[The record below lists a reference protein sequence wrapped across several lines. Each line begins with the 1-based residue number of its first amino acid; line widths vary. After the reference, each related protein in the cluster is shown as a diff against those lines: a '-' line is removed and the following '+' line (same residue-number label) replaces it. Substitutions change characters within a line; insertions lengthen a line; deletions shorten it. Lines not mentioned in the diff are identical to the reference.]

1 MASPGRTAAW
11 PSIVRL
17 LLYAASA
24 LFLVTIAIGILNGLD
39 LVEFDRNATL
49 THVHSGTIGWVSLGL
64 IAASFWLFRSG
75 NRTLAWAMAGLVA
88 VYILAFYTGNFAF
101 RAISGV
107 ALLAAIVWLVV
118 WAWQGF
124 AGARSLPALAVALGL
139 TTFGYGAII
148 GTLLQVQMASGTVLF
163 PPGADV
169 IGAHAG
175 TMVFSYLI
183 LMGMGLVEWRVKGTT
198 GLPVAGVVQ
207 IVALFAGGA
216 LLALVSLFAPD
227 QIQALGGIYLL
238 LELVAVVLFAVRVLP
253 SALRVDWAGDATARH
268 LGTSAV
274 FVVVATLIFLYV
286 VMQFI
291 TDPTADFASLAG
303 ILVASDHSAFIG
315 VVSNL
320 VFALALTLTAD
331 RSDGGSAGEWAA
343 WGLMNVGLVV
353 FAAGLITDTAILKQ
367 IGAPSMGVGLLVG
380 LALIALRLRASD
392 LRPAEAAA

>member
-1 MASPGRTAAW
+1 M
-11 PSIVRL
+11 IVRT
-17 LLYAASA
+17 LLYVASA
-24 LFLVTIAIGILNGLD
+24 LFLVTIAIGILNGLNV
-39 LVEFDRNATL
+39 VEFDRNATL
-49 THVHSGTIGWVSLGL
+49 THVHSGTVGWVSLGL

-75 NRTLAWAMAGLVA
+75 NRLLAWSMAGLVA

-101 RAISGV
+101 RAISGT
-107 ALLAAIVWLVV
+107 ALLIAIVWLVI

-124 AGARSLPALAVALGL
+124 AAARSLPALAVALGL

-183 LMGMGLVEWRVKGTT
+183 LMGMGLVEWRVKGTA
-198 GLPVAGVVQ
+198 GLPIAGVVQ
-207 IVALFAGGA
+207 IVALFLGGA
-216 LLALVSLFAPD
+216 LLASVSLFAPD
-227 QIQALGGIYLL
+227 QLQAMGGVYLL
-238 LELVAVVLFAVRVLP
+238 LELVAVVLFAVRILP
-253 SALRVDWAGDATARH
+253 AALRVDLAGSAAARH

-291 TDPTADFASLAG
+291 ADPTVDFASLRG

-320 VFALALTLTAD
+320 VFALALTITAD
-331 RSDGGSAGEWAA
+331 RRDGGAAGEWAA
-343 WGLMNVGLVV
+343 WGLMNLGLVV
-353 FAAGLITDTAILKQ
+353 FAAGLITDTAIFRQ

-380 LALIALRLRASD
+380 LGLIALRLRASD
-392 LRPAEAAA
+392 LRHAEVAA

>member
-1 MASPGRTAAW
+1 MASPGASTAW
-11 PSIVRL
+11 PSTVRT
-17 LLYAASA
+17 LLYVAAA

-39 LVEFDRNATL
+39 VVEFDRNATL
-49 THVHSGTIGWVSLGL
+49 THVHSGTVGWVSLGL

-88 VYILAFYTGNFAF
+88 VYILAFYSGSFAF
-101 RAISGV
+101 RAISGT
-107 ALLAAIVWLVV
+107 ALLLAIVWLVI

-124 AGARSLPALAVALGL
+124 AAARSLPALAVALGL
-139 TTFGYGAII
+139 TTFGYGAVI
-148 GTLLQVQMASGTVLF
+148 GTLLQVQMASGAVLF

-198 GLPVAGVVQ
+198 GLPIAGVIQVG
-207 IVALFAGGA
+207 ALFLGGA
-216 LLALVSLFAPD
+216 LLAIVSLFAPD
-227 QIQALGGIYLL
+227 QLQAVGGVYLL
-238 LELVAVVLFAVRVLP
+238 LELVAVVLFGVRILP
-253 SALRVDWAGDATARH
+253 AALRVDWAGNAAARH

-291 TDPTADFASLAG
+291 ADPTVDFASLAG

-320 VFALALTLTAD
+320 VFALALALTAD
-331 RSDGGSAGEWAA
+331 RRDGGAAGEWAA
-343 WGLMNVGLVV
+343 WGLMNLGLVV
-353 FAAGLITDTAILKQ
+353 FAAGLITDTTILKQ

-380 LALIALRLRASD
+380 LALIVLRLRASD